1 MSPTLVILKR
11 VKKLKACALE
21 LVTDPRFSPE
31 LLNLRVPGV
40 ALERDLSCQG
50 QRPRAGGVG
59 RRGRE

>member
-1 MSPTLVILKR
+1 MSPTLEIKKR

-21 LVTDPRFSPE
+21 LVTDPRFLPE
-31 LLNLRVPGV
+31 LLNLRAPGV

-50 QRPRAGGVG
+50 QPPRAGGAG